1 MMKRFIFSLLII
13 GGLISLP
20 GTLRAQEIQPTELF
34 GGYTYMGSD
43 LGIEGLDSFG
53 LQGVHLEATRFFSPR
68 LGVAA
73 EFSAHFGSSSTE
85 LSGIDQLHVN
95 QYSFLVG
102 PRLMSRGFWRI
113 QLSSRALLGI
123 TAVDID
129 TDSTEEVMPAGAEQI
144 ARSESNFTIALG
156 ASLDLRLSER
166 VSLRLIQ
173 SNQLFTFT
181 GGDSF
186 RNNRYSSGLLVRF

>member
-1 MMKRFIFSLLII
+1 MKRFTFYLLII
-13 GGLISLP
+13 GSLVFLP
-20 GTLRAQEIQPTELF
+20 RTLTAQEIQPTELF

-43 LGIEGLDSFG
+43 LGIEELDSFG
-53 LQGVHLEATRFFSPR
+53 LQGVHLEATRFFSEK

-73 EFSAHFGSSSTE
+73 EFSAHFGSTSTE
-85 LSGIDQLHVN
+85 LAGIDQLQVN

-113 QLSSRALLGI
+113 QLSTRALLGI

-129 TDSTEEVMPAGAEQI
+129 TDPTEEEMPSDAVQI
-144 ARSESNFTIALG
+144 ASSESNFTIALG

>member
-1 MMKRFIFSLLII
+1 V
-13 GGLISLP
+13 LP
-20 GTLRAQEIQPTELF
+20 STLNAQEIQPTELF

-53 LQGVHLEATRFFSPR
+53 LQGVHFEATRFFSR
-68 LGVAA
+68 KLGVAA
-73 EFSAHFGSSSTE
+73 EFSAHFGSTSTE
-85 LSGIDQLHVN
+85 LTGIDQLQVN

-102 PRLMSRGFWRI
+102 PRLLSRGFWRI
-113 QLSSRALLGI
+113 QLSTRALFGV

-129 TDSTEEVMPAGAEQI
+129 TDLLEEDLPTDEVQIESTET
-144 ARSESNFTIALG
+144 NFTIALG

-173 SNQLFTFT
+173 SNQLFTFS
-181 GGDSF
+181 GGDSN